1 MSNILYAEDDRDCRE
16 LFAFALRQYKHVVH
30 EARNGAQAVQIV
42 REEPLDLV
50 ILDVR
55 MPMMTGYDSARIIA
69 KEHPDLPVVFL
80 SAKGM
85 RREVDLAYECG
96 EMVVD
101 YLIKPIAP
109 DELVARV
116 ESVIEACQARG
127 MEAVRAENMA
137 RELLVEW

>member
-16 LFAFALRQYKHVVH
+16 LFAFALRQKEHTVH

-42 REEPLDLV
+42 REEPIDLA

-69 KEHPDLPVVFL
+69 RERPELPVMFL

-85 RREVDLAYECG
+85 RREVTTAYECG

-101 YLIKPIAP
+101 YLLKPISP
-109 DELVARV
+109 DELIARV
-116 ESVIEACQARG
+116 ENLIEDCRARG
-127 MEAVRAENMA
+127 LEAIRTENMA
-137 RELLVEW
+137 RELVVEW